1 MKKKDIEQLLETE
14 HKLWEEF
21 RELASGDKFVD
32 YLAKVYKKKIRR
44 SKKKQ
49 PADRPSMSEGAFALC
64 AWIRY
69 ARAARRGH
77 ARVCADTLYSC
88 VRVFFMRMSVVIELI
103 ESNDPLRLLKT

>member
-69 ARAARRGH
+69 ARAAGRGY
-77 ARVCADTLYSC
+77 ARTRCTAAYAYFSRAC
-88 VRVFFMRMSVVIELI
+88 
-103 ESNDPLRLLKT
+103 PL

>member
-1 MKKKDIEQLLETE
+1 VKLEMKKKDIEQLLETE

-69 ARAARRGH
+69 ARAARRGACTRGHVVQLRTRIFH
-77 ARVCADTLYSC
+77 AH
-88 VRVFFMRMSVVIELI
+88 VRCNR
-103 ESNDPLRLLKT
+103 TH

>member
-21 RELASGDKFVD
+21 RQLASGDKFVD

-69 ARAARRGH
+69 ARAARRG
-77 ARVCADTLYSC
+77 ADT
-88 VRVFFMRMSVVIELI
+88 RVYARTRCTAAYAYFSRAC
-103 ESNDPLRLLKT
+103 PL

>member
-69 ARAARRGH
+69 ARRGAARRGY
-77 ARVCADTLYSC
+77 ARTRCTAAYAYFSRAC
-88 VRVFFMRMSVVIELI
+88 
-103 ESNDPLRLLKT
+103 PL

>member
-69 ARAARRGH
+69 ARAARIR
-77 ARVCADTLYSC
+77 ADTLYSC
-88 VRVFFMRMSVVIELI
+88 VRVFFTRMSVVIEFI